1 MPIEILPAGMGD
13 VEGIARLHRTVLG
26 YTLNGELGEAHLRR
40 LYRGLLI
47 SPHGVLFRAHDT
59 DADGQPVVG
68 FVSGADDAAALQ
80 VDLIRTPGTRIAL
93 SLAWGLVRRPW
104 LVGKLITQTLINRPV
119 LHQGSIVTATLTTV
133 GVRPDY
139 GRRGIGHQ
147 LVQALQAA
155 FRARGVRAFHLNTLN
170 TNTYARA
177 FYREL
182 GGRLVRTFR
191 GNDIYLF
198 EL

>member
-1 MPIEILPAGMGD
+1 MTIEIQPAVMSE
-13 VEGIARLHRTVLG
+13 VEAIARLHRSVLG

-47 SPHGVLFRAHDT
+47 SPRGLVFRAHD
-59 DADGQPVVG
+59 ASGVNPQIIG
-68 FVSGADDAAALQ
+68 FVSGADNAAALQ
-80 VDLIRTPGTRIAL
+80 ADLIRTPGTRIAV
-93 SLAWGLVRRPW
+93 SLAWGLLRRPW
-104 LVGKLITQTLINRPV
+104 LVSKLITQALVNRPV
-119 LHQGSIVTATLTTV
+119 VHEGRIVTATLLTV

-139 GRRGIGHQ
+139 GRRGIGHL

-155 FRARGVRAFHLNTLN
+155 FRTRGVRRFHLNTMN
-170 TNTYARA
+170 TNAHARS
-177 FYREL
+177 FYSEL
-182 GGRLVRTFR
+182 GGRRVTTFR